1 MPELILRAA
10 CLACLLA
17 CLTPALAA
25 DKELQ
30 AGGMWAKVLG
40 QSGKIDLA
48 PSKDVA
54 GDPNKVRI
62 QIEALRELDS
72 AGKELGNGGN
82 SKHSFNSF
90 ATQDF
95 TFGTLEDTTYGGVK
109 CIKLPFT
116 STLGPGSKVE
126 IQVFMFKEN
135 GTIAAGGE
143 TFAVTNSTMKFNVK
157 LSDWVWCSGNGDCK
171 GTDGVGQSVELD
183 ISVTSK
189 EEAKKTAGAG
199 QVYSLGGGAQMRF
212 SSKIQIDG
220 ASTWTEMTTAPA
232 LTGSGTTSK
241 FTLKFPKFTT
251 SVLYD
256 PDITYG
262 STSTSTGGATVAA
275 ATGSAGHP
283 EGVRKL
289 LMAFVTFCCLWA
301 ASV

>member
-1 MPELILRAA
+1 MTGLIRRAA
-10 CLACLLA
+10 FLACLLA
-17 CLTPALAA
+17 CLTPTLAV
-25 DKELQ
+25 DKNLQ
-30 AGGMWAKVLG
+30 AGGIWAKVLG

-48 PSKDVA
+48 PSSNVA
-54 GDPNKVRI
+54 SDLNRVRI
-62 QIEALRELDS
+62 QIEALRQLDS
-72 AGKELGNGGN
+72 AGNTLGSGGN

-95 TFGTLEDTTYGGVK
+95 TFGDLEDTTYGGVK

-126 IQVFMFKEN
+126 IQIFMFKEN
-135 GTIAAGGE
+135 GTIAVGGE

-157 LSDWVWCSGNGDCK
+157 LSDWVWCSNNGDCK
-171 GTDGVGQSVELD
+171 GTDGVGASVELD

-189 EEAKKTAGAG
+189 EQAKKTADAG
-199 QVYSLGGGAQMRF
+199 KVYSLGGGAHMRL

-220 ASTWTEMTTAPA
+220 ASSWTEMTTAPA
-232 LTGSGTTSK
+232 LIGSNTTSK

-256 PDITYG
+256 PDITYASGTSGAGSG
-262 STSTSTGGATVAA
+262 STTALMGA
-275 ATGSAGHP
+275 GNH